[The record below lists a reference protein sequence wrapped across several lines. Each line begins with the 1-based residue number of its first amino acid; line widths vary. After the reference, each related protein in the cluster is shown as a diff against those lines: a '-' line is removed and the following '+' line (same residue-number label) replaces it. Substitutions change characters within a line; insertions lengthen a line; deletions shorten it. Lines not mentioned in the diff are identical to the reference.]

1 MMEADDAMDAEDK
14 QRGRLRRWHKLVAG
28 AVLLAV
34 IAFLAIAFVFP
45 PFRLALVPAETY
57 PLTGYLRIET
67 CWPHW
72 MSVRFVVLAPGG
84 EEILWGTTQWR
95 SEQMV
100 ILGESPGVYTVRAR
114 SGLRTVTRVQQLDE
128 Q

>member
-1 MMEADDAMDAEDK
+1 MEADGAVNTEEK
-14 QRGRLRRWHKLVAG
+14 RPERLRRWHKLAAG
-28 AVLLAV
+28 AALVAV
-34 IAFLAIAFVFP
+34 IAFLVVAFVFP
-45 PFRLALVPAETY
+45 PFRVALVPAEAY

-72 MSVRFVVLAPGG
+72 MSVRFVVLEPGG

-100 ILGESPGVYTVRAR
+100 ILGETPGIYTVRAR

>member
-1 MMEADDAMDAEDK
+1 MQAESGLDAEDK
-14 QRGRLRRWHKLVAG
+14 QRGRLRPWHKLVAG
-28 AVLLAV
+28 AALVVV
-34 IAFLAIAFVFP
+34 IAFLVVAFVLP
-45 PFRLALVPAETY
+45 PFRVALVPAEAY

-72 MSVRFVVLAPGG
+72 MSVRFVVLEPGG

-100 ILGESPGVYTVRAR
+100 ILGETPGIYTVRAR